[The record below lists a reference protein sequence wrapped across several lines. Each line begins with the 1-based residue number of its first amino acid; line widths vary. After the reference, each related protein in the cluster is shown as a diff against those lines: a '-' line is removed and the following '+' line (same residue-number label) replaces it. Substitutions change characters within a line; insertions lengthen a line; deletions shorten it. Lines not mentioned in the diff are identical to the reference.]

1 MTDPDGSDQSGD
13 RDLSRV
19 NTRVRDQRRNQADKL
34 WREQPIERF
43 LEARRDEITP
53 SDLRRK
59 EHDIRR
65 FEHYLL
71 EEIAPDV
78 NTDIHGVRDA
88 VMDDIVS
95 FRDENLKP
103 DPNLNNSTIAKKL
116 SSLSHFYRVL
126 NGHNA
131 FIGNPVTVPL
141 KKFRDNHDLSSKRPH
156 IPFSRMQRFL
166 NWLTYPFSRAFWLCG
181 LKHGTRISEAINTDL
196 RCLHL
201 DHPVFWHLVEDHDV
215 ALDPRIRD
223 KPDSMLIYEAFNE
236 GDEIPNEDTPGPET
250 QGEIRDSASGNKRKE
265 KAGSILP
272 VDSELKTALIE
283 YLLVRPPT
291 YTTTVNPLFVYSGSE
306 KTRRPNMSSVNK
318 WLWSTKKYEDSIQQF
333 AAEEKLEE
341 CPTCGSNLVEENL
354 TSGNKTGRRFR
365 CQRCKVDFWR
375 SIYWDS
381 GLKTSQKVTFHQ
393 ARHYF
398 TNAHEPGK
406 TGLHDGAIPDKIRK
420 KRIRGDSDQ
429 DGDTEDVTY
438 SDASYEQYNDDIR
451 EPYLNGIYKFDIY
464 NTVIPAVGEG
474 WDA

>member
-43 LEARRDEITP
+43 LEARRDEITS
-53 SDLRRK
+53 SDLRTK

-103 DPNLNNSTIAKKL
+103 DPNLNDSTIADKL

-126 NGHNA
+126 NRHNA

-141 KKFRDNHDLSSKRPH
+141 KKFRDNHDLSSERPH

-166 NWLTYPFSRAFWLCG
+166 NWLTYPFCRAFWLCG

-223 KPDSMLIYEAFNE
+223 KPDTMLIYEAFNE

-265 KAGSILP
+265 KGGSILP

-306 KTRRPNMSSVNK
+306 KTRRPGMSSVNE

-375 SIYWDS
+375 SIYWDN